1 MRLAVV
7 QHRDSPPDLA
17 RNLARGLTSLQEA
30 ADRGAEL
37 ALFPELYLTGYY
49 LDEEMVRRAA
59 GVPAALER
67 MQAAVDQLGVSV
79 VLGTP
84 VFRREFLLN
93 AVAVLRPGKPPD
105 LYAKTHLFR
114 GEKKWFT
121 PGDRFWNG
129 TVAGWSCGVAVC
141 YELGFPE
148 VSRCLALAGARLL
161 LVPAAWGRP
170 RADAWHIATAAR
182 ALENGCF
189 LAAAGQAGT
198 NGTIEFL
205 GESRV
210 VGPYGDALAQA
221 GGEDALLFVDL
232 DAAEVDRARGGD
244 RGGQTYFV
252 DRRPG
257 LYGPIG
263 TID

>member
-7 QHRDSPPDLA
+7 QHYDAPPDVA
-17 RNLARGLTSLQEA
+17 RNVAHGLTSLQEA
-30 ADRGAEL
+30 ADRGADL
-37 ALFPELYLTGYY
+37 VLFPELFLTGYY
-49 LDEEMVRRAA
+49 LDTEMTRRAA
-59 GVPAALER
+59 GVPAALDR
-67 MQAAVDQLGVSV
+67 LQAAVDQLGISA

-84 VFRREFLLN
+84 VLRGEFLLN
-93 AVAVLRPGKPPD
+93 AIAVLRPSQPPD
-105 LYAKTHLFR
+105 VYAKTHLFR

-121 PGDRFWNG
+121 PGDCFWNG
-129 TVAGWSCGVAVC
+129 TIAGWPCGVLVC

-148 VSRCLALAGARLL
+148 VARCLALAGARLL
-161 LVPAAWGRP
+161 LAPAAWGRP

-210 VGPYGDALAQA
+210 VDPYGDVLVQA
-221 GGEDALLFVDL
+221 GDEAAMLVIDL
-232 DAAEVDRARGGD
+232 DETAVDRSRGGD
-244 RGGQTYFV
+244 RGGHTYFA

-263 TID
+263 AND